1 MSLPSQ
7 TVQKTSQAAQKMKP
21 LFIAVG
27 VIALAVLFI
36 SQAPS
41 FVQLISQM
49 GH

>member
-36 SQAPS
+36 SQAPG